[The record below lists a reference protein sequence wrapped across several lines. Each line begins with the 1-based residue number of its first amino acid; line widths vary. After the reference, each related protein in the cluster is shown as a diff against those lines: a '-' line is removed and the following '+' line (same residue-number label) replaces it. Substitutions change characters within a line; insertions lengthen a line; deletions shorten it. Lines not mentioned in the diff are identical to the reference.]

1 MGYGNLASPSTGS
14 TTEVTMLTIPEALA
28 IGWTSF
34 HAGDFPRAE
43 RVSRQVL
50 EVHPSAARVWYLLG
64 TISHVQGQ
72 LGEAVAHYERA
83 LGLEPHFV
91 EVLNNLAVTL
101 LSLRKVDESAAYLRR
116 ALQFQPDYADAHSNL
131 GNALQADGKLDEA
144 EACYRHALQLKPD
157 NPNTHHDL
165 GNALRASG
173 RLAEAMACYD
183 QALRL
188 KPDFAQVHLSRSL
201 LRLQMGD
208 FEQGWSEYEWRF
220 QCTEYAIPRFRQ
232 PLWDGSRLDDQTIL
246 LYADHGL
253 GDTLQFIRYA
263 RVVQER
269 GGRVLVACRQPL
281 ARILASCPGVARVIP
296 EGAIL
301 PEFQVY
307 APMMSLPRMLGTT
320 LANVPARV
328 PYLAADPAL
337 VTRWHAE
344 LRQSGGFKVGIAWQG
359 NAQYCK
365 DRHRSFRLDQFE
377 PLSRLDGV
385 RLVSLQK
392 GLGTEQIGEVADRF
406 SVIDLGS
413 RFDDFMD
420 CAAVLSNLD
429 LVITPDTS
437 VAHLAGALGVPV
449 WVALPFAPDWRWLLD
464 REDSPWYPTMRLFRQ
479 RDWGDWNEVFQRMS
493 RDLGAK
499 LHTSR

>member
-1 MGYGNLASPSTGS
+1 MS
-14 TTEVTMLTIPEALA
+14 TIPEALA

-34 HAGDFPRAE
+34 HAGDYPRAE
-43 RVSRQVL
+43 RVFRQVL
-50 EVHPSAARVWYLLG
+50 QVDPSAAQVWYLLG
-64 TISHVQGQ
+64 TVIQVQGK
-72 LGEAVAHYERA
+72 LGEAVAHYEQA
-83 LGLEPHFV
+83 LRLEPHFA
-91 EVLNNLAVTL
+91 EVLNNLAVAL
-101 LSLRKVDESAAYLRR
+101 LSQRKVDEAAACLRR
-116 ALQFQPDYADAHSNL
+116 ALRLKPDYADAQSNL
-131 GNALQADGKLDEA
+131 GNALQADGRLNDA

-157 NPNTHHDL
+157 NADTHHNL

-173 RLAEAMACYD
+173 DLAEAMTCYD

-220 QCTEYAIPRFRQ
+220 QCKEHAIPPFRQ
-232 PLWDGSRLDDQTIL
+232 PLWDGARLNEQTIL

-263 RVVQER
+263 PLVCER
-269 GGRVLVACRQPL
+269 GGRVLVACRKPL
-281 ARILASCPGVARVIP
+281 ARILASCPGIERVIS
-296 EGAIL
+296 EGATL

-307 APMMSLPRMLGTT
+307 APLMSLPQILGTT

-337 VTRWHAE
+337 VARWRAKLGH
-344 LRQSGGFKVGIAWQG
+344 SDGFKVGIAWQG
-359 NAQYCK
+359 NPQYCM

-377 PLSRLDGV
+377 PLTRLDGI

-392 GLGTEQIGEVADRF
+392 GFGTEQLGEVADRF
-406 SVIDLGS
+406 AVIDLGS

-420 CAAVLSNLD
+420 SAAVLNNLD

-479 RDWGDWNEVFQRMS
+479 REWGDWNEVFERIA
-493 RDLGAK
+493 RDLEAK
-499 LHTSR
+499 LKGS